1 MKHLLTNSNKNNKS
15 LVQSAEEDR
24 TFDRQARKQEE
35 KYGKNE
41 LVPRAREDRS
51 VVKQAGRQEKS
62 AGKNELKPSR
72 ERTELPFNRRENM
85 LLLAPNV
92 KYSIPVCK
100 KIKAREK

>member
-1 MKHLLTNSNKNNKS
+1 MKHLLTNSNKNNTS
-15 LVQSAEEDR
+15 LVPSAEEDR

-62 AGKNELKPSR
+62 AGKMN
-72 ERTELPFNRRENM
+72 
-85 LLLAPNV
+85 
-92 KYSIPVCK
+92 
-100 KIKAREK
+100 